1 MEKQIS
7 VQTSYMNSVFDP
19 RQRRKIVKMLRHGE
33 TYSEYVYGEGYKDV
47 VYPPLEFDT
56 IVGRG
61 MSGALIIPEIARVL
75 KCGWLIIRKSGD
87 KSHSTKVG
95 EGNLGKRWIFM
106 DDLIES
112 GETFNQCAQGIDKI
126 VREYNRGSSPNYQ
139 FKTEFAGIVLYNG
152 MRTFT
157 PKQADDMWGTTLW
170 TSPFNVAKR
179 KRAAEERDKEYKA
192 TLDNKFRVIGTSTQ
206 GLSAW

>member
-1 MEKQIS
+1 MENQIS
-7 VQTSYMNSVFDP
+7 SQTSYMTSVFDP
-19 RQRRKIVKMLRHGE
+19 RQRRKIVKMLRHGQ

-47 VYPPLEFDT
+47 VHPPLEFDT

-61 MSGALIIPEIARVL
+61 MSGALIVPEIARVL
-75 KCGWLIIRKSGD
+75 KCGWLIIRKPGD
-87 KSHSTKVG
+87 KSHSTKIG

-126 VREYNRGSSPNYQ
+126 VRAHNLGSSPNYQ

-179 KRAAEERDKEYKA
+179 KRSAVERDKEYKA
-192 TLDNKFRVIGTSTQ
+192 TLDNKFRLIGTSTQ
-206 GLSAW
+206 SAW